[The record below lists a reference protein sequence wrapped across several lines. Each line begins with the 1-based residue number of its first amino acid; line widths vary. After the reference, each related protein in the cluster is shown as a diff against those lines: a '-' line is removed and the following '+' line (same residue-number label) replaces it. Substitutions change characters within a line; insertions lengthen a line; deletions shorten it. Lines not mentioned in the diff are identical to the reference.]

1 MTPNLQMELLSLT
14 YVRAV
19 AASAGFQVN
28 TPVPDVDSVD
38 GVISSTTN
46 RRPKIDFQAKATT
59 QDMLRNGAVHFPLSV
74 KNYNDLRADTLSPR
88 ILIVLIMPSN
98 PQDWTVQTD
107 EELCMRHCAYWHSLE
122 GEPETSNARSVTVH
136 LPTNNILSV
145 NQLTGLMERVNRG
158 ESLC

>member
-1 MTPNLQMELLSLT
+1 MTPNLQMEQLSIS

-19 AASAGFQVN
+19 AAIAGFQVN
-28 TPVPDVDSVD
+28 LPVPDIDSVD

-59 QDMLRNGAVHFPLSV
+59 QDRLRDGVVRFPLPV
-74 KNYNDLRADTLSPR
+74 KNYNDLRADTISPR
-88 ILIVLIMPSN
+88 ILIVLLMPSS
-98 PQDWTVQTD
+98 PLDWAVQTE

-122 GEPETSNARSVTVH
+122 GQPETSNSVSVTVH
-136 LPTNNILSV
+136 LPTHNILSV
-145 NQLTGLMERVNRG
+145 NQLTDLMNRVNRG